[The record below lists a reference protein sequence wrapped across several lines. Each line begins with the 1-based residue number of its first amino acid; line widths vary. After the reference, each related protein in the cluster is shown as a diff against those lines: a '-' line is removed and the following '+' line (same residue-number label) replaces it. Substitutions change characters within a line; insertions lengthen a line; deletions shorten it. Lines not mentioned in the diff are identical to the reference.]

1 MHILLWNAAPTH
13 TPCSKHR
20 RPLALSGTR
29 KGLCGRSPCR
39 VRQGH
44 SGPTTSQTPRHYRY
58 LWRGK
63 MLGEVCVCVCSA
75 ALSYLT
81 LWQLRGVQPARLL
94 CPWESPGKNTGVGC
108 HFLLQGTFL
117 IQGSNLHLTV
127 SCIGRQ
133 ILYWHVLIRRLTTWT
148 LYVWS

>member
-20 RPLALSGTR
+20 RPLALSRTR
-29 KGLCGRSPCR
+29 KGLCARSPCR
-39 VRQGH
+39 VRHGH
-44 SGPTTSQTPRHYRY
+44 SGPTTSQTPRYYRY

-63 MLGEVCVCVCSA
+63 MLGEVCVCALGCSVLSDSLATPWSA
-75 ALSYLT
+75 ARQAPLSM
-81 LWQLRGVQPARLL
+81 GVSRQEHWSRLPFPPPGDLPDPGIEPASD
-94 CPWESPGKNTGVGC
+94 C
-108 HFLLQGTFL
+108 
-117 IQGSNLHLTV
+117 V